1 MKKDNPSRY
10 GIKADFI
17 LLQCVRLSLLYLLFM
32 PLEMLHAQSHDLKY
46 DPLSLLDH
54 KLLFAYEYI
63 PKSGKWGMELSWE
76 RYGRSEDSEAVS
88 FPGKPS
94 WGDFIVSIDNYK
106 KRYNGMNFQLKR
118 YFSNNGKGLRQY
130 LGLNLYHEDETKISF
145 KPRSLNTEKIYELEK
160 ASSLQGFSLGLNFG
174 YKVLIHQHWLIEPQG
189 SMRFLLLPSSSA
201 QIGGGKAMFV
211 LKCGYRL

>member
-1 MKKDNPSRY
+1 MCKIEFIVFAIYAFGNASCPIPRPQIRPSIPPRPQAPLRLRVHPQKWKMGY
-10 GIKADFI
+10 GA
-17 LLQCVRLSLLYLLFM
+17 
-32 PLEMLHAQSHDLKY
+32 
-46 DPLSLLDH
+46 
-54 KLLFAYEYI
+54 
-63 PKSGKWGMELSWE
+63 EL
-76 RYGRSEDSEAVS
+76 GAVS